1 MSSNKH
7 IDVLDRYDRYN
18 IINNIIEKKIKNA
31 KNKCLYPLKFGK
43 YTLNDVIILLKTIG
57 SKSLNANVFIS
68 EIKDIKYKFATKVQ
82 LLTSNTYKEVKIL
95 ELITKTSINNKNI
108 HLPLMFNNLECS
120 YFNKNDNLLPLKDEE
135 NKYTHINAYYS
146 TFVELAD
153 GDLKSFLLKN
163 QEKITLKQ
171 INNIL
176 SQCFI
181 AILSCH
187 RVNILHNDAHL
198 ENFLYHKINKN
209 KKSCFKYEYE
219 DLVFYIENLGFNWVI
234 WDFGYSKF
242 GSMFFTTDF
251 IYDYII
257 LIYTIIE
264 ELDDNNLDICNSF
277 IKKLFNYLFKFKNDY
292 DLISFLLKNNI
303 LFSDKPIGE
312 IITTIIL

>member
-1 MSSNKH
+1 MSSNKY
-7 IDVLDRYDRYN
+7 INVLDRYERYN
-18 IINNIIEKKIKNA
+18 IINNIIEEKIKNA
-31 KNKCLYPLKFGK
+31 KNKCLYPLKYGK

-68 EIKDIKYKFATKVQ
+68 EIKNIKYKFATKVQ
-82 LLTSNTYKEVKIL
+82 LLTSNTYNEVKIL
-95 ELITKTSINNKNI
+95 ESITKTSINNKNI

-187 RVNILHNDAHL
+187 RIKIIHNDTHL
-198 ENFLYHKINKN
+198 ANFLYHNIKKKN
-209 KKSCFKYEYE
+209 KSCFKYIYKN
-219 DLVFYIENLGFNWVI
+219 LVFYIENLGLNWVI
-234 WDFGYSKF
+234 WDFGYSKYSSLF
-242 GSMFFTTDF
+242 M
-251 IYDYII
+251 DYIDDYI
-257 LIYTIIE
+257 LFIVSFN
-264 ELDDNNLDICNSF
+264 ELFIDSRNDSIKTFLLNLFYNIMHL
-277 IKKLFNYLFKFKNDY
+277 KKDY
-292 DLISFLLKNNI
+292 ELISFLLKKNI
-303 LFSDKPIGE
+303 LFSHKPIGD
-312 IITTIIL
+312 IITTINL